1 MNAHMLAASTAS
13 GSSPVVTVSVLLVLI
28 AAGVVMCTYIGHRW
42 STLIVGILIGLY
54 LSGTVA
60 DTAKSVV
67 SQVLTATANGI
78 SSAVG

>member
-1 MNAHMLAASTAS
+1 MNAHMLAASAS
-13 GSSPVVTVSVLLVLI
+13 GSSPMVTVSILLVLI

-42 STLIVGILIGLY
+42 STLIVGILTGLY
-54 LSGTVA
+54 LSGSVA

>member
-1 MNAHMLAASTAS
+1 MNAPLLAAGAAS

-28 AAGVVMCTYIGHRW
+28 AAAVVMCTYVGHRW
-42 STLIVGILIGLY
+42 STLIVGVLIGLY
-54 LSGTVA
+54 LSGSVA

-67 SQVLTATANGI
+67 SQVLTATFADI